1 MSRMQ
6 PTRRLRMPRA
16 AKAAIPTEHD
26 EAVAL
31 MRLVHL
37 HEPQH
42 PILHRLFHVPNG
54 GLRSKASAGKLKAE
68 GVRSGVPDYIL
79 PCRGYSKDQGQ
90 FHSFIGL
97 AVELKRRKGGAVSDA
112 QKDWVEFL
120 SNAGWKVAVCSGHE
134 SAWAVI
140 CEFIGILNCLESDR

>member
-1 MSRMQ
+1 MSGGSHA
-6 PTRRLRMPRA
+6 TKTA
-16 AKAAIPTEHD
+16 VPTEHV
-26 EAVAL
+26 EA
-31 MRLVHL
+31 MRLMYLVRL

-42 PILHRLFHVPNG
+42 PILARLFHVPNG
-54 GLRSKASAGKLKAE
+54 GLRSKVSAAKLKAE
-68 GVRSGVPDYIL
+68 GVRAGVPDYIL
-79 PCRGYSKDQGQ
+79 PCRGYGKDRGQ

-140 CEFIGILNCLESDR
+140 CEYLGIANCLDRAA

>member
-1 MSRMQ
+1 MKHG
-6 PTRRLRMPRA
+6 RRD
-16 AKAAIPTEHD
+16 AIPSEHS
-26 EAVAL
+26 EAVRL
-31 MRLVHL
+31 MELVHL
-37 HEPQH
+37 HESQH
-42 PILHRLFHVPNG
+42 PILRRLFHVPNG
-54 GLRSKASAGKLKAE
+54 GLRSKASASKLKAE

-79 PCRGYSKDQGQ
+79 PCRGYSKDQGR

-112 QKDWVEFL
+112 QRDWVEFL

-140 CEFIGILNCLESDR
+140 CEYTGIRNCLEAAR